1 MPLSTVHVWRVEA
14 AAPTLL
20 SIHRL
25 YLRKRPSLMATTDHF
40 YAASPEL
47 ALYIS
52 TRFRPK
58 CRKRRKFQ
66 KTITGKNPTGATGR
80 TWPLHEIAPISLW
93 KIGPNFRAAC

>member
-1 MPLSTVHVWRVEA
+1 VEA

-25 YLRKRPSLMATTDHF
+25 DLRKRPSLMATTDHF
-40 YAASPEL
+40 YAAGPEL

-52 TRFRPK
+52 SGPNAESDVSS
-58 CRKRRKFQ
+58 RKQSLEK
-66 KTITGKNPTGATGR
+66 ILPGGHSR